1 MCLSLYLWPVST
13 WFRPSCINGPSAAHP
28 SISCPFSHK
37 QSTSFQTLLTCSLAT
52 CTHPS
57 IHPSSSS
64 SCCRPCNSS
73 AYVPSVLF
81 ALHLKLILC
90 HILVMFQTSHQI
102 YESSQRLLERN
113 GPNVGT
119 PDLNLIIWRLME
131 PLFSVELSWPCP
143 LFMMWR
149 NRMTLM
155 RQGGG
160 RAGGCRIDF
169 VITITASCYTGI
181 SHLSA

>member
-1 MCLSLYLWPVST
+1 MCLSPYLWSVST

-28 SISCPFSHK
+28 SISSPFPISRVHL
-37 QSTSFQTLLTCSLAT
+37 FRRFSLVHWLRA
-52 CTHPS
+52 P

-64 SCCRPCNSS
+64 SSSCCRTCNSS

-102 YESSQRLLERN
+102 YESSQCLLERN
-113 GPNVGT
+113 CPNVGT

-143 LFMMWR
+143 LFMMWK

-160 RAGGCRIDF
+160 GEGGCRIDF
-169 VITITASCYTGI
+169 VITITAPCYTGM